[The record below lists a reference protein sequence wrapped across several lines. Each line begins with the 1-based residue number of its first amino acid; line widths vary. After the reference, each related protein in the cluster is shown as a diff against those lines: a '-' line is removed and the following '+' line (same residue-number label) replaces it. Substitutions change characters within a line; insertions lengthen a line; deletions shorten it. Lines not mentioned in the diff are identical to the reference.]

1 MQHRENKL
9 QVGFLG
15 RCNVGKSS
23 LINLISNQNTS
34 IVSSIKGTTTD
45 IVKKTMELN
54 DFGPIVVVDTAGL
67 DDNTILGKERKKKTL
82 QTFSQIDLAV
92 VVISENIFSDCEQE
106 IIQEC
111 LKYSV
116 PYLIIY
122 NKQDLYPISKDL
134 LKKVSL
140 VLSEKE
146 NSAREKLC
154 SLIRKELQKLSDK
167 QASPLINDIVNPT
180 DVVILVTPIDSSA
193 PKGRLI
199 LPQVKTIREILDQK
213 AIAIT
218 TQTGQLQEVINLVG
232 KHNIRMVIT
241 DSQVFK
247 QVDEIVPKEIGL
259 TSFSILLAKEKG
271 NFEAYLKGT
280 SVIDSLQEGDKVL
293 ILESC
298 THTPTCEDIGR
309 VKLPKLLEK
318 YTGKH
323 LEFEIKAGLNNDF
336 SNVEQYKLVI
346 QCGGCMATQKQMTS
360 RLKIFLDKGIPVTNY
375 GMAISYANGIFNRA
389 ISFMK
394 L

>member
-1 MQHRENKL
+1 MQHRENKM
-9 QVGFLG
+9 QVGFFG
-15 RCNVGKSS
+15 RCNVGKST

-54 DFGPIVVVDTAGL
+54 DFGPIVLVDTAGM
-67 DDNTILGKERKKKTL
+67 DDNTMLGKERKKKTL
-82 QTFSQIDLAV
+82 QTFSQIDLAI
-92 VVISENIFSDCEQE
+92 VVISENIFSFCEQE

-111 LKYSV
+111 SKYSL
-116 PYLIIY
+116 PYIIIY
-122 NKQDLYPISKDL
+122 NKQDLFPITKDL
-134 LKKVSL
+134 SKKVSL
-140 VLSEKE
+140 IVSEKE
-146 NSAREKLC
+146 STAREKLC
-154 SLIRKELQKLSDK
+154 FLIKQELQKLS
-167 QASPLINDIVNPT
+167 SNRVTPLLNDIVKPK
-180 DVVILVTPIDSSA
+180 DVVVLVTPIDSSA

-199 LPQVKTIREILDQK
+199 LPQVKTIREILDQN

-218 TQTGQLQEVINLVG
+218 TQTEQLQEVINLVG
-232 KHNIRMVIT
+232 KDNIRMVIT

-247 QVDEIVPKEIGL
+247 QVNAIVPKEINL

-280 SVIDSLQEGDKVL
+280 SVIDTLQNGDRVL

-309 VKLPKLLEK
+309 VKLPKLLEN
-318 YTGKH
+318 YTKKH

-360 RLKIFLDKGIPVTNY
+360 RLQIFLDKGIPVTNY
-375 GMAISYANGIFNRA
+375 GMAISYANNIFHRA
-389 ISFMK
+389 TSFIN
-394 L
+394 